1 MGGGVS
7 TANQKH
13 LEEIKRLKQQNEM
26 LKRQTVLQQ
35 KKLGLL
41 MNQLGSKQTFMA
53 KIKEKKKRLAVS
65 AEVLKEINDSENF
78 LNNFKPPIYKKSDKE
93 QNSIMKVIST
103 L

>member
-35 KKLGLL
+35 K
-41 MNQLGSKQTFMA
+41 N
-53 KIKEKKKRLAVS
+53 
-65 AEVLKEINDSENF
+65 
-78 LNNFKPPIYKKSDKE
+78 
-93 QNSIMKVIST
+93 
-103 L
+103 